1 VKLVLAFVGGPAS
14 APFDKAKQQRLASLV
29 AAALPLG
36 QGKAYSPQHVS
47 VSEVSQTPLRA
58 PRRALLAPAPV
69 YQTTLGLGLQPT
81 PQVTTTDLQQAISP
95 ESGLMTRLGDALA
108 KSAPEWLIPGE
119 WC

>member
-1 VKLVLAFVGGPAS
+1 MNLVLTFIGGPAS
-14 APFDKAKQQRLASLV
+14 YPFDKAKQQRLVSLV

-36 QGKAYSPQHVS
+36 PGKVYSPQQVS

-58 PRRALLAPAPV
+58 PKRVLLGPALA

-81 PQVTTTDLQQAISP
+81 PTATTADLQQAISP
-95 ESGLMTRLGDALA
+95 GSGFMTRLSDALSKLA
-108 KSAPEWLIPGE
+108 DWLIPGE